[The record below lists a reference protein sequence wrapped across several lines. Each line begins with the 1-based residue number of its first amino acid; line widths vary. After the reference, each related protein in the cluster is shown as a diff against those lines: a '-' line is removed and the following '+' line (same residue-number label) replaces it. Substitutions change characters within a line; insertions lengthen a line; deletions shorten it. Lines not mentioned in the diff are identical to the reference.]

1 MSGSYQGVSRDVRVL
16 SSDARNAS
24 GHIKGVC
31 LSIGVIMWHV
41 SVCQCLVWVCQGLSD
56 REGL

>member
-1 MSGSYQGVSRDVRVL
+1 MCQVLIKVCQGMLGVL

-31 LSIGVIMWHV
+31 
-41 SVCQCLVWVCQGLSD
+41 
-56 REGL
+56 

>member
-1 MSGSYQGVSRDVRVL
+1 MCQVLIKGCQGMLGVL

-24 GHIKGVC
+24 RHIKGVC
-31 LSIGVIMWHV
+31 LS
-41 SVCQCLVWVCQGLSD
+41 LVGVCQGLSD

>member
-1 MSGSYQGVSRDVRVL
+1 ML

-41 SVCQCLVWVCQGLSD
+41 SVSVSCWGMSGDV
-56 REGL
+56 